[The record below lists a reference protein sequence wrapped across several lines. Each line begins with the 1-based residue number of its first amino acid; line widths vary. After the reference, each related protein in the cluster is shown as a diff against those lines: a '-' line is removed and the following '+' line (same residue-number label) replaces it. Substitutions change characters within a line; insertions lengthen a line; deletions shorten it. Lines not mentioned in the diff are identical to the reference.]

1 MESRKYSPN
10 NNNFGCLV
18 ASTNIFL
25 GMKEHMDACFYDY
38 LLGRKGVQD
47 THWLKKKKKVSWK
60 KLSLSTKWQGR
71 SMIATDRLKNEI
83 YKKESDGYL
92 VQMKYCKQHIAHQGI
107 Y

>member
-47 THWLKKKKKVSWK
+47 THWLKKKKSIMEEAVVIHQMTRKVNDSDWPIE
-60 KLSLSTKWQGR
+60 KWN
-71 SMIATDRLKNEI
+71 L
-83 YKKESDGYL
+83 
-92 VQMKYCKQHIAHQGI
+92 
-107 Y
+107 

>member
-47 THWLKKKKKVSWK
+47 THWLKKKKKSIMEEAVVIHQMTRKVNDSDWPIE
-60 KLSLSTKWQGR
+60 KWN
-71 SMIATDRLKNEI
+71 L
-83 YKKESDGYL
+83 
-92 VQMKYCKQHIAHQGI
+92 
-107 Y
+107 

>member
-47 THWLKKKKKVSWK
+47 THWLKKKKKSIMEEAVVIHQMTRK
-60 KLSLSTKWQGR
+60 VN
-71 SMIATDRLKNEI
+71 D
-83 YKKESDGYL
+83 SDWPIENWNL
-92 VQMKYCKQHIAHQGI
+92 
-107 Y
+107 